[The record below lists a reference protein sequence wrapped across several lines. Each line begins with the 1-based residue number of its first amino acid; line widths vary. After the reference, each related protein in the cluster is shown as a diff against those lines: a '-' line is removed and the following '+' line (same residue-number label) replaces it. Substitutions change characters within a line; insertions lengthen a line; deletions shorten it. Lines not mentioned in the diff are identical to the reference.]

1 MIIRAKEQGYQY
13 CNSGNCQQ
21 DCTTDFM
28 CDQNCKGNC
37 NQNCATGDR
46 CVQSCSIDGNCKQTC
61 HSSAC
66 LQRCTK
72 GQKCNMTCQ
81 ATDHCEQVC
90 CKFVSGLTRFDA
102 TLGSITSRCSG
113 NEPALLFS
121 GRKDRTREDGGNR
134 A

>member
-21 DCTTDFM
+21 DCTTDIM

-90 CKFVSGLTRFDA
+90 CEFVSSLTRFDVTSVVLY
-102 TLGSITSRCSG
+102 TLSSLSGVAAIRVGSTTILKKLCYS
-113 NEPALLFS
+113 L
-121 GRKDRTREDGGNR
+121 
-134 A
+134 